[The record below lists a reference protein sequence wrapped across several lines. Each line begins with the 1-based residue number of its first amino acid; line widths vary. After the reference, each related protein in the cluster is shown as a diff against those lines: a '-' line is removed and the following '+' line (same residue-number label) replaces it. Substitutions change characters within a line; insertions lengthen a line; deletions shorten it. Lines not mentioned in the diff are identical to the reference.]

1 MNTRANG
8 TPTSPSEPAI
18 DLTQETED
26 TRRKLYDVA
35 VATHFTGTSEERAQA
50 QADPD
55 SWQPPAVTPDQA
67 RLTVLYIYG
76 RWFVVWRLPEG
87 ETELPPDRLW
97 TVLRVVQDS
106 ATGALEYHEV

>member
-1 MNTRANG
+1 MNTFENR
-8 TPTSPSEPAI
+8 TPTPPSALV
-18 DLTQETED
+18 DLTQGTED

-35 VATHFTGTSEERAQA
+35 VATHFTGTPEERVQA
-50 QADPD
+50 QADSD
-55 SWQPPAVTPDQA
+55 NWQPPAVTPDQA

-87 ETELPPDRLW
+87 ETDLPPDRLW

-106 ATGALEYHEV
+106 PPGGLEYHEV